1 MPCGSRRLSLVHPT
15 HTHTPQN
22 ERGARQ
28 ESAAR
33 LLKERHTRMRGVLS
47 ASPPFSRIT
56 PTTHLERGSWT
67 AAGRGEQLVWPL
79 SITPPQSPS
88 IHPPIHPQR
97 PITYNHPWAA
107 LVFTRFRLFQ
117 KTDFS
122 ALGGLGFFV
131 RALVLHAVPCAL
143 CVCVSRRMLVY
154 YYLDPSLPSSSS
166 FAQSTVW
173 RSPQRR
179 AEGALLLLPRC

>member
-1 MPCGSRRLSLVHPT
+1 
-15 HTHTPQN
+15 
-22 ERGARQ
+22 
-28 ESAAR
+28 
-33 LLKERHTRMRGVLS
+33 MRGVLS

-143 CVCVSRRMLVY
+143 CVCVPSRARLLLFRSILAVVVVFCPKHC
-154 YYLDPSLPSSSS
+154 LALP
-166 FAQSTVW
+166 
-173 RSPQRR
+173 P
-179 AEGALLLLPRC
+179 AEGGGRLAASSTLLMYRGLSILLGTHIRGGASQLRPET